1 MEYLINVTTAQE
13 FRPWEVSELIPR
25 VKVDKAL
32 AAQNTQLCKYS
43 SIFPWTHRHYPILL
57 KLKLNASQYI
67 VTQSC
72 ILLWNVG
79 GSPCTYK
86 CSTKTAVKHNMWCLP
101 GTHSYGGWEVP
112 YKITL
117 SLSLIQ
123 IYNLGTFL
131 HFRRQNSKNKTD
143 LHSNNKLTEQDKLLQ
158 LLKQLLKVSKLFL
171 NLNTNGPEVTVLP
184 LLW

>member
-43 SIFPWTHRHYPILL
+43 SIFPRTHRHYLILL

-79 GSPCTYK
+79 GMAAAAAALINVSHKQQSKTICQVLTAMVAGK
-86 CSTKTAVKHNMWCLP
+86 CHTK
-101 GTHSYGGWEVP
+101 
-112 YKITL
+112 
-117 SLSLIQ
+117 
-123 IYNLGTFL
+123 
-131 HFRRQNSKNKTD
+131 
-143 LHSNNKLTEQDKLLQ
+143 
-158 LLKQLLKVSKLFL
+158 
-171 NLNTNGPEVTVLP
+171 
-184 LLW
+184 